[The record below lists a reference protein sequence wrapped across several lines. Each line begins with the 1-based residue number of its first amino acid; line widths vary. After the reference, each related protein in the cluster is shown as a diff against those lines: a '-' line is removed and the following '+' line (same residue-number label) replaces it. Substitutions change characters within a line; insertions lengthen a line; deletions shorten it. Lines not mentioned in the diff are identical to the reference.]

1 MFLLDKPTV
10 SRWVLSIMANSDI
23 CSSLFTD
30 FDSFCNYK
38 TLPQS
43 EVDFPVLKIWNSQKW
58 TQNNKNTFL
67 YHMSYVWVQTIIYR
81 LVKNCVSGFGCD
93 PVQLYGDQNIRVQ
106 KCQFLSASLQFSARQ
121 NQRTQLEKSQFLVD
135 EVQLPG
141 PDQLREKL
149 ASTLPRVARGSR
161 QWLVVCEFYVPNKL
175 TKKNN
180 FMKVSDFDPFYEWV
194 K

>member
-1 MFLLDKPTV
+1 M
-10 SRWVLSIMANSDI
+10 
-23 CSSLFTD
+23 SS
-30 FDSFCNYK
+30 NY
-38 TLPQS
+38 S
-43 EVDFPVLKIWNSQKW
+43 
-58 TQNNKNTFL
+58 L
-67 YHMSYVWVQTIIYR
+67 YAR
-81 LVKNCVSGFGCD
+81 KKNCVSGFGCD

-180 FMKVSDFDPFYEWV
+180 FMKVSDFDPFYE
-194 K
+194 